1 MATAPSTPTT
11 SHEARQQI
19 VALERERA
27 TLPEQIRTARRA
39 EARGERDATARRAQ
53 LELLAEELPAIIAD
67 LQSQLVALEAQENE
81 AREAAFRERQQR
93 EREAARAA
101 LAPMRADL
109 LAELDVVFR
118 KAGAYRRG
126 LLRVADVEAALSPL
140 PDKVEVRRQ
149 LVHRESLGAHVETA
163 GRVVA
168 EFLGADPAV
177 DLNLGLLDRLTGA
190 EGDLKRRVRDN
201 FFRKE

>member
-67 LQSQLVALEAQENE
+67 LE